1 MSIGRQIPYGC
12 EYSLKRIRI
21 SQIREN
27 KLYVYIQTAE
37 IQKEIQ
43 TMTKYRILTVLTV
56 VLLGLLF
63 AVFFVSCGSKE
74 PEYLTAEAV
83 RHDIK
88 IAASTNGIIE
98 PVNSSE
104 VYAPVDGLVA
114 EIPLREGSEITQG
127 QILMRL
133 KSEHIRTALAEAK
146 TAQLEAMRQARVIM
160 RGPSNEEINL
170 LEASIAETAMQ
181 LDQANSDLA
190 VEESLYDKGAVAR
203 TGIENLRQQRDLLQ
217 LRLDSQMQ
225 QKSDLLGRYSPEE
238 KQWEQD
244 KVKELTEQVRRIEQ
258 ELKLESIV
266 APKSGLIYSLAVK
279 PGAYVTKGQ
288 LVAQINQ
295 PGKVRLR
302 AYVDEPELGRI
313 ARGQAVTIE
322 WDGMPDRQWTGT
334 VERPAEQVVELNNR
348 TVGFV
353 LCSIE
358 GEPKELIPNLNV
370 TVEITTDLKPDV
382 LTVPRTAVF
391 SANGEKTVLVLE
403 GEKAVAKPVVPGLV
417 TSDEIEILQ
426 GIHEGDRV
434 VLNPQDAN
442 M

>member
-1 MSIGRQIPYGC
+1 
-12 EYSLKRIRI
+12 
-21 SQIREN
+21 
-27 KLYVYIQTAE
+27 
-37 IQKEIQ
+37 
-43 TMTKYRILTVLTV
+43 
-56 VLLGLLF
+56 
-63 AVFFVSCGSKE
+63 
-74 PEYLTAEAV
+74 
-83 RHDIK
+83 
-88 IAASTNGIIE
+88 
-98 PVNSSE
+98 
-104 VYAPVDGLVA
+104 
-114 EIPLREGSEITQG
+114 
-127 QILMRL
+127 
-133 KSEHIRTALAEAK
+133 
-146 TAQLEAMRQARVIM
+146 MRQARVIM

-322 WDGMPDRQWTGT
+322 WDGMPDRQWTGA